1 MKKTISKRK
10 NPPANIFVV
19 SWGEYEDDTDNLSSG
34 TFNDIYTTKKKAVDE
49 VWNAMLNCMLGSL
62 SANDKSEWKEL
73 YGSDNPDEI
82 LHKCVKVSYDE
93 TYFEY
98 TDPVYS
104 TRCNY
109 TIVKY
114 AVKYAV

>member
-1 MKKTISKRK
+1 MKKTTSKRK

-19 SWGEYEDDTDNLSSG
+19 SWGEYEDDTSNLSSG
-34 TFNDIYTTKKKAVDE
+34 TFSNIYTTKKKAVDE
-49 VWNAMLNCMLGSL
+49 VWKVMLDDMLISL
-62 SANDKSEWKEL
+62 SANDESEWKEL
-73 YGSDNPDEI
+73 YGSNDPDKI
-82 LHKCVKVSYDE
+82 LHGCVKVSADE